1 MKDMQTEKKSKT
13 GNEINLRKKKT
24 SFVYGNSSD
33 EEPEE
38 EMNSEDEAAI
48 DDSLIGRDNF
58 NYASVRNK
66 IQGQDDDEIINDF
79 TKVLRA
85 FDSRPRR
92 HKFRE
97 PPKKKRTRHSNV
109 FKQKAHQLHDQGL
122 TLMEIKDFF

>member
-1 MKDMQTEKKSKT
+1 MPVSDSFSDSESEKESKT
-13 GNEINLRKKKT
+13 GNEINLRKKQT

-38 EMNSEDEAAI
+38 KMNSEDEAAI

-92 HKFRE
+92 QKFRE
-97 PPKKKRTRHSNV
+97 PAKKKRKSEQN
-109 FKQKAHQLHDQGL
+109 
-122 TLMEIKDFF
+122 